1 MKDVEKTNAETQKSS
16 KRLRRRKRKFNIYA
30 LVVILLVVTAGIT
43 ISYTF
48 LFNINEIKVSGESDM
63 YSAEEIVE
71 ASGIREGDNLLRLD
85 PSKSEQAIL
94 DKLLFVESAEVE
106 REFPSSLEIKV
117 TKCEPAYNIS
127 YDGGTLLVSKK
138 GKILADNG
146 FVTDGLPI
154 IYGYEPAVT
163 AAGKPVESSN
173 QHKND
178 AFNALMSAFEKDTEN
193 PVSYVDMNDEFSINV
208 TYRNGIIFRM
218 GNWNDADYKLKL
230 AEEVMN
236 EDSVKGKKGYL
247 TMIGANQ
254 CSFRMNKTGDKIIT
268 PEQITTEPE
277 TDANGKPIDGESNPE
292 QEAIFEYYNQNRP
305 EDKQQ
310 QQDQQQQQQ
319 IPQQQVPQQPDYN
332 NGGNDYNNYNDYN
345 NGYNNDYNNG
355 YGNDN
360 DAADYGN
367 GADYNAYGGDGQD
380 Y

>member
-247 TMIGANQ
+247 TMVGTHE
-254 CSFRMNKTGDKIIT
+254 CGFRVNKDSTGQEAT
-268 PEQITTEPE
+268 TAPLAEQTTDIYGR
-277 TDANGKPIDGESNPE
+277 TVDGEQNPE
-292 QEAIFEYYNQNRP
+292 QKAIFEQYNNNNNNNSGGA
-305 EDKQQ
+305 DGANGQQ
-310 QQDQQQQQQ
+310 GGGFAG
-319 IPQQQVPQQPDYN
+319 
-332 NGGNDYNNYNDYN
+332 NGGNDVNYNNNKNNNYNN
-345 NGYNNDYNNG
+345 NYNNDNNNDEYVNNSYGQYNSYDQYNGYADNG
-355 YGNDN
+355 YGY
-360 DAADYGN
+360 DY
-367 GADYNAYGGDGQD
+367 
-380 Y
+380 